1 MKSVGTTIFAVLFCL
16 ATGILC
22 AAWTITTVSRGGYLT
37 ALVTAAGAVSVAAF
51 TLWILRM
58 KLGELTVRVTSA
70 PEGTTV
76 RPDRLGDLLLRTSM
90 SSGVSAMAVFAV
102 LEPIGLLDIPI
113 PHSARYYIPFMSAV
127 GALSGAPVVI
137 RAFARGSM
145 SYLRL
150 TRKGFEFAEG
160 RHPER
165 GRWDSVQDIADR
177 APERPAPKGPSIV
190 MVMRDGATPTIA
202 VGAYSPEG
210 SAVRR
215 MVQFY
220 WKHPDHRDELMDGR
234 AVQRLRD
241 DDFGQAR
248 RKLG

>member
-1 MKSVGTTIFAVLFCL
+1 M
-16 ATGILC
+16 
-22 AAWTITTVSRGGYLT
+22 
-37 ALVTAAGAVSVAAF
+37 
-51 TLWILRM
+51 
-58 KLGELTVRVTSA
+58 
-70 PEGTTV
+70 
-76 RPDRLGDLLLRTSM
+76 RPDRLGDLLIRTAM
-90 SSGVSAMAVFAV
+90 FSGVSAMAVFAV
-102 LEPIGLLDIPI
+102 LQPIGLLDIPV
-113 PHSARYYIPFMSAV
+113 PHSARYYLPFMSAV
-127 GALSGAPVVI
+127 GALSGGAPVVI

-150 TRKGFEFAEG
+150 TRKARVRRGGAPPG
-160 RHPER
+160 TWPMGQCARHYRSRTESSCAQGPFDRHGDARR
-165 GRWDSVQDIADR
+165 GDA
-177 APERPAPKGPSIV
+177 
-190 MVMRDGATPTIA
+190 TIA
-202 VGAYSPEG
+202 VGAYSPPDG